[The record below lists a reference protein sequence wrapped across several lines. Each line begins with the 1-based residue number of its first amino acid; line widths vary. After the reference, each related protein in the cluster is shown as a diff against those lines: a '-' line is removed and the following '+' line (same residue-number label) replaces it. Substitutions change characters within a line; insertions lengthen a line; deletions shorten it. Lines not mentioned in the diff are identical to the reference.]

1 MTKIKIGKKNYD
13 IFFAMQPTVQSG
25 VVGKLAEVESRK
37 EWGAD
42 NFGDFLATVTELLL
56 VGLQKNYKDEYG
68 FNYLTGEGKDEALAK
83 AYDLMDQLAEDDG
96 DYDYTD
102 LYNDLQTELLENGF
116 FKKLFQKEQEKA
128 EKKTKAK

>member
-13 IFFAMQPTVQSG
+13 IFFAMQPTAQSG
-25 VVGKLAEVESRK
+25 IVGKLAEVESRK

-68 FNYLTGEGKDEALAK
+68 YNYLTGEGKDEALAK
-83 AYDLMDQLAEDDG
+83 AYDLMDQLAEDDS